1 MTGNF
6 EIETHWPVGPGP
18 ITIITSNDRQHSESE
33 STVTVPVYYVTSNP
47 KTLRIFKCSIVFYRY
62 INILNS
68 MGCQGRRPPGASGTV
83 RPAFQFG
90 RPGPAGGPCWL
101 HRSAWVL
108 QFPFKNCIASLRWSW
123 PWHWRVLRLPY
134 LFRVRLQVQVGRQAW
149 LAAEPGR
156 WHDF

>member
-90 RPGPAGGPCWL
+90 RPGPAGEA
-101 HRSAWVL
+101 R
-108 QFPFKNCIASLRWSW
+108 KNPMIRWSSSS
-123 PWHWRVLRLPY
+123 VT
-134 LFRVRLQVQVGRQAW
+134 V
-149 LAAEPGR
+149 AERSTGLLEPLI
-156 WHDF
+156 FALLVSL